1 MRDEPIAIEPFSNQS
16 FAVKRELLY
25 MPTPTPFVS
34 RVAETAE
41 KQFDKFHLQHEH
53 DPELSAAIR
62 SWYAAL
68 GFTFESVDT
77 PWSAVF
83 VSWCMLSAG
92 ATKSEFK
99 FAMAHSVFAHQAIKN
114 GLAQTG
120 VFRGLPVDAAAPQMG
135 DIIQHNRGGNHFNFE
150 FAKTHPNYISH
161 STVVVETGQD
171 AQGKFAVTI
180 GGNESDSVGMKVV
193 RLQANGLIKQ
203 RENSPFICVIRNL
216 K

>member
-1 MRDEPIAIEPFSNQS
+1 
-16 FAVKRELLY
+16 
-25 MPTPTPFVS
+25 MPTPTPFV
-34 RVAETAE
+34 RRAADTAQ

-83 VSWCMLSAG
+83 VSWCMFAAG
-92 ATKSEFK
+92 ATRDEFK
-99 FAMAHSVFAHQAIKN
+99 FAQAHSVFVHTAIQN
-114 GLAQTG
+114 GLGQRG
-120 VFRGLPVDAAAPQMG
+120 VFRAFPVDVAAPQMG

-161 STVVVETGQD
+161 SAIVVETGQD

-180 GGNESDSVGMKVV
+180 GGNEGDSVGMKVV
-193 RLQANGLIKQ
+193 RLQANGRIRQ
-203 RENSPFICVIRNL
+203 RDNSPFICVIRDL